1 MPDVTEVPKDIDT
14 EAALLAAIIAD
25 GAALYDVLDTVQP
38 NDFWLIRHQW
48 VYEAMLSLHRRG
60 EGIDYVT
67 VVSELGKVGRL
78 EEIGGAAW
86 VTGLLNQTPSIPL
99 FAGTYGRIIRAAAV
113 RRRLITAASAI
124 AKLAYDGEKDVQ
136 MVVDEAQAALAAA
149 TDGREESDLGTA
161 AQIVSRVYDDVERR
175 RIEDVSGIPTGF
187 ADLDR
192 ELGGLQPS
200 DLTIIAGRPGMG
212 KTAWLL
218 TVARNAAR
226 KGKKVLVV
234 SLEMSQG
241 QNIQRLIAMESKV
254 ATEKQRRG
262 ALTDDE
268 FSAFTHGVE
277 AVSRLPLWVL
287 DAPGMTPD
295 TLRARVKRLHAEHKL
310 DLIIVDYLQLMTSG
324 GRKDG
329 NRVQEVSDISR
340 GLKQL
345 ARELDVPVI
354 AAAQLSRA
362 VEARADKRP
371 MLSDLRESGSIEQD
385 ADVVLMLYRDDY
397 YNPNS
402 DRKRQADVI
411 IAKHRNGPTGTVSL
425 YFDRALTQFHDL
437 KRVEMT
443 SRTHRGG
450 E

>member
-38 NDFWLIRHQW
+38 NDFWLTRHQW

-175 RIEDVSGIPTGF
+175 RLEDVSGKI
-187 ADLDR
+187 
-192 ELGGLQPS
+192 
-200 DLTIIAGRPGMG
+200 GR
-212 KTAWLL
+212 AH
-218 TVARNAAR
+218 V
-226 KGKKVLVV
+226 
-234 SLEMSQG
+234 
-241 QNIQRLIAMESKV
+241 
-254 ATEKQRRG
+254 
-262 ALTDDE
+262 
-268 FSAFTHGVE
+268 
-277 AVSRLPLWVL
+277 
-287 DAPGMTPD
+287 
-295 TLRARVKRLHAEHKL
+295 
-310 DLIIVDYLQLMTSG
+310 
-324 GRKDG
+324 
-329 NRVQEVSDISR
+329 
-340 GLKQL
+340 
-345 ARELDVPVI
+345 
-354 AAAQLSRA
+354 
-362 VEARADKRP
+362 
-371 MLSDLRESGSIEQD
+371 
-385 ADVVLMLYRDDY
+385 
-397 YNPNS
+397 
-402 DRKRQADVI
+402 
-411 IAKHRNGPTGTVSL
+411 
-425 YFDRALTQFHDL
+425 
-437 KRVEMT
+437 
-443 SRTHRGG
+443 
-450 E
+450 

>member
-38 NDFWLIRHQW
+38 NDFWLTRHQW

-192 ELGGLQPS
+192 ELGGLQAG
-200 DLTIIAGRPGMG
+200 DLLLVAGRPGMG
-212 KTAWLL
+212 KTALQL
-218 TVARNAAR
+218 TIAYNAAR
-226 KGKKVLVV
+226 RGKRVLVV
-234 SLEMSQG
+234 SLEMSAS
-241 QNIQRLIAMESKV
+241 QNMQRLIAMESKV
-254 ATEKQRRG
+254 PTEKQRRG
-262 ALTDDE
+262 ALSDDD
-268 FSAFTHGVE
+268 FSAFTRGVG
-277 AVSRLPLWVL
+277 AISRLPIWVL
-287 DAPGMTPD
+287 DSPGLTPEA
-295 TLRARVKRLHAEHKL
+295 LRARVKRLHAEHKL
-310 DLIIVDYLQLMTSG
+310 DLVMVDYLQLMTAT
-324 GRKDG
+324 RKDS

-340 GLKQL
+340 AMKQL
-345 ARELDVPVI
+345 ARELDVPVL

-362 VEARADKRP
+362 VEQRQDKRP
-371 MLSDLRESGSIEQD
+371 TLSDLRDSGALEQD
-385 ADVVLMLYRDDY
+385 ADVVLFIYRDDY
-397 YNPNS
+397 YNPNT
-402 DRKRQADVI
+402 DKKNQADII
-411 IAKHRNGPTGTVSL
+411 IAKHRNGPTGMVSL
-425 YFDRALTQFHDL
+425 HFSRELTRFSNL
-437 KRVEMT
+437 KRMPVDLAMA
-443 SRTHRGG
+443 
-450 E
+450 